1 MKINTA
7 IPVLLICLLLPAGSL
22 LAQEIRETADPN
34 SPEYT
39 LESYTLTLDEVLHL
53 ASTQSNEALRAR
65 NTFQVGYWEYRSYK
79 ASFLPNLMFVSQLP
93 EFSRRIVDVPSI
105 DPVTG
110 EVRHDYSSE
119 FYNIVSG
126 GLMVSRTFPQ
136 AVPFLLVLPCSV
148 PTVSAVRSAIMKVPS
163 IFPRP

>member
-7 IPVLLICLLLPAGSL
+7 IPVLLDLPSFTRRKSFGARNPG
-22 LAQEIRETADPN
+22 TADPN

-105 DPVTG
+105 DPA
-110 EVRHDYSSE
+110 
-119 FYNIVSG
+119 I
-126 GLMVSRTFPQ
+126 
-136 AVPFLLVLPCSV
+136 
-148 PTVSAVRSAIMKVPS
+148 RSAS
-163 IFPRP
+163 